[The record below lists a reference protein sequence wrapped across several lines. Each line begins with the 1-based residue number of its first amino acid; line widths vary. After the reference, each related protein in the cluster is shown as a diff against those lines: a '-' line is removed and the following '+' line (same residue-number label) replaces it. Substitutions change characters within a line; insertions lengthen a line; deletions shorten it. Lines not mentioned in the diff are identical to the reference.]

1 MVADIILVAFLCLS
15 IYLGYKKGFVKT
27 ISKLLCFVIS
37 IVAGKILHPHISGF
51 VSETVVGEFISSKF
65 TDETHLVTEGTN
77 SIIKQAAN
85 GAMEGLAD
93 MAVSVVTALIIIIV
107 VFIISNFVV
116 RSIDLVAKLPVISAL
131 NKLLGLVAGFAV
143 GVITIYLVFL
153 VIAVVNIDASWIEG
167 STIAA
172 GMFKENIIMNMI
184 F

>member
-15 IYLGYKKGFVKT
+15 IYLGYKKGCVKT
-27 ISKLLCFVIS
+27 ISKRLCFVIS
-37 IVAGKILHPHISGF
+37 IVAAKILHPHISGF

-107 VFIISNFVV
+107 VFISNFVV